1 MATMDDLDKLPS
13 DLVWEQDGHLSD
25 IVLSTLADGQA
36 LIVPLE
42 AFSHL
47 EQCDHCTTRFGAEA
61 LLSTHAGE
69 LLTELGKPSKA
80 PASVKP
86 RVAAV
91 LPEKLVSALPRR
103 AVWGALILGACGAM
117 PALLADGMRVTSAAG
132 TIGRSILMFSR
143 GMVLVAKSETFTP
156 LMFLAAMV
164 LMISGLVVSRVSRP
178 GSANGLAQE
187 GSV

>member
-42 AFSHL
+42 AQSHL
-47 EQCDHCTTRFGAEA
+47 EQCEHCTTRFGAEA
-61 LLSTHAGE
+61 ILSMHAGE
-69 LLTELGKPSKA
+69 LLTELGKSPKA

-86 RVAAV
+86 RVAEV
-91 LPEKLVSALPRR
+91 LPEKRMSALPRR
-103 AVWGALILGACGAM
+103 AVWAALILAACGAM
-117 PALLADGMRVTSAAG
+117 PALVAGGMRLTSVLG
-132 TIGRSILMFSR
+132 TIGRSILMLSR
-143 GMVLVAKSETFTP
+143 GVVLVAKSDTFTP

-164 LMISGLVVSRVSRP
+164 LLISGLVVSRSSRS
-178 GSANGLAQE
+178 GSANGLVQE